1 MSIEAHPRRLT
12 LVCRG
17 VAALVVVV
25 FAVLAL
31 LLPRG
36 SADGQV
42 FGPSDQVGFFGI
54 GVLLAT
60 GVLCLTRSRVR
71 ADASGIWVRNVLG
84 DRYFPWQVVVGVHL
98 PDGASWAQLELQDD
112 ETVAV
117 LALQSNDGERT
128 VESVLA
134 LRRLLRDSAGRPPDR
149 PAT

>member
-1 MSIEAHPRRLT
+1 MSVEAHPRRLG

-25 FAVLAL
+25 FGVLAL

-36 SADGQV
+36 SSDGQV
-42 FGPSDQVGFFGI
+42 FGPADQIGFFGI
-54 GVLLAT
+54 GVLLAV
-60 GVLCLTRSRVR
+60 GVLCLTRPRVR
-71 ADASGIWVRNVLG
+71 ADAGGVWVRNVLG

-117 LALQSNDGERT
+117 LALQRSDREQT
-128 VESVLA
+128 VEAILA
-134 LRRLLRDSAGRPPDR
+134 MRSLKRASGAALG
-149 PAT
+149 

>member
-1 MSIEAHPRRLT
+1 MTVEERPHRLA

-17 VAALVVVV
+17 VAVLVVVV
-25 FAVLAL
+25 FGVLAL

-42 FGPSDQVGFFGI
+42 FGPADQVGFFGI
-54 GVLLAT
+54 GVLLAVA
-60 GVLCLTRSRVR
+60 VLCLARSRVR
-71 ADASGIWVRNVLG
+71 ADKDGVWVRNVVG

-117 LALQSNDGERT
+117 LALQRSDRERT
-128 VESVLA
+128 VDAIVA
-134 LRRLLRDSAGRPPDR
+134 LRVLLKASRSA
-149 PAT
+149 